1 MDHQAKLVSLLF
13 YSAEPITTAQ
23 ILKTFGIDKTELKKL
38 QHSANKSLKTVGL
51 IIITDGDTM
60 QLTIESGYSSLIEEF
75 YDTTPEVLSQP
86 ALEVLSII
94 AYKQPIGKDDIDEIR
109 GVSSEQS
116 LRNLLNKALIKKV
129 TQATKAT
136 QVTQAKFVTTA
147 EFMKL
152 VGISSLDQLQDK
164 NE

>member
-1 MDHQAKLVSLLF
+1 MDLQAKLVSLLF
-13 YSAEPITTAQ
+13 YSVEPIPAGQ
-23 ILKTFGIDKTELKKL
+23 ILKTLEIDKKQLEKLKD
-38 QHSANKSLKTVGL
+38 STNKSLGPLGL
-51 IIITDGDTM
+51 MIITDGDTM
-60 QLTIESGYSSLIEEF
+60 QLTIQSDFSSLIEEF
-75 YDTTPEVLSQP
+75 YKTTPQLLSQP

-94 AYKQPIGKDDIDEIR
+94 AYKQPIGKSDIDEIR

-129 TQATKAT
+129 TKSAQT
-136 QVTQAKFVTTA
+136 KFVTTA

-152 VGISSLDQLQDK
+152 VGISSINQLQDN

>member
-1 MDHQAKLVSLLF
+1 
-13 YSAEPITTAQ
+13 
-23 ILKTFGIDKTELKKL
+23 
-38 QHSANKSLKTVGL
+38 
-51 IIITDGDTM
+51 M

-129 TQATKAT
+129 TQATQA
-136 QVTQAKFVTTA
+136 TQAKFVTTA

>member
-1 MDHQAKLVSLLF
+1 MDLQAKLVSLLF
-13 YSAEPITTAQ
+13 YSVEPIPAGQ
-23 ILKTFGIDKTELKKL
+23 ILKTLEIDKKQLERLKD
-38 QHSANKSLKTVGL
+38 SANKTLESVGL
-51 IIITDGDTM
+51 MIITDGDTM
-60 QLTIESGYSSLIEEF
+60 QLTIQSAYSSLIEEF
-75 YDTTPEVLSQP
+75 YKTTPQLLSQP

-94 AYKQPIGKDDIDEIR
+94 AYKQPIGKSDIDEIR

-129 TQATKAT
+129 TKAAQT
-136 QVTQAKFVTTA
+136 KFVTTA

-152 VGISSLDQLQDK
+152 VGISSINQLQDN

>member
-1 MDHQAKLVSLLF
+1 MDLQAKLVSLLF
-13 YSAEPITTAQ
+13 YSVEPIPAGQ
-23 ILKTFGIDKTELKKL
+23 ILKTLEIDKKQLEKLKD
-38 QHSANKSLKTVGL
+38 STNKSLGPLGL

-60 QLTIESGYSSLIEEF
+60 QLTIQSAYSSLIEEF
-75 YDTTPEVLSQP
+75 YETTPQLLSQP

-94 AYKQPIGKDDIDEIR
+94 AYKQPIGKSDIDEIR

-129 TQATKAT
+129 TQATQT
-136 QVTQAKFVTTA
+136 KFVTTA

-152 VGISSLDQLQDK
+152 VGISSINQLQDN

>member
-1 MDHQAKLVSLLF
+1 MDLQAKLVSLLF
-13 YSAEPITTAQ
+13 YSVEPIPAGQ
-23 ILKTFGIDKTELKKL
+23 ILKTLEIDKKQLERLKD
-38 QHSANKSLKTVGL
+38 SANKTLESVGL
-51 IIITDGDTM
+51 MIITDGDTM
-60 QLTIESGYSSLIEEF
+60 QLTIQSAYSSLIEEF
-75 YDTTPEVLSQP
+75 YETTPQLLSQP

-94 AYKQPIGKDDIDEIR
+94 AYKQPIGKSDIDEIR

-129 TQATKAT
+129 TKAAQT
-136 QVTQAKFVTTA
+136 KFVTTA

-152 VGISSLDQLQDK
+152 VGISSINQLQDN

>member
-13 YSAEPITTAQ
+13 YSAEPINIGQ
-23 ILKTFGIDKTELKKL
+23 ILKTFGIDKEKLEKL
-38 QHSANKSLKTVGL
+38 QHSANKSLGPLGL
-51 IIITDGDTM
+51 MIITDGDTM
-60 QLTIESGYSSLIEEF
+60 QLTIQSGHSSLIEEF
-75 YDTTPEVLSQP
+75 YETTPQLLSQP

-94 AYKQPIGKDDIDEIR
+94 AYKQPIGKSDIDEIR

-129 TQATKAT
+129 TKAAQT
-136 QVTQAKFVTTA
+136 KFVTTA

-152 VGISSLDQLQDK
+152 VGISSINQLQDN